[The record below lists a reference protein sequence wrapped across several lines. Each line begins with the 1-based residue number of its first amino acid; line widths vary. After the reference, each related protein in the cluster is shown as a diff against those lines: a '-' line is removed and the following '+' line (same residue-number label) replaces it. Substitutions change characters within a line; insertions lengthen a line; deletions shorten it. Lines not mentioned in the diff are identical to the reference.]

1 MKYDILEYIMKGV
14 VYHKKKLRE
23 SFMQEI
29 LNASVSA
36 QFGNSIELYINRN
49 NLTIYKSSKDYQ
61 NPLSEDRYERI
72 IIFSPVDVNRTLIE
86 FEEPNTV
93 KPDTK
98 ALHNKNLLNRLFVL
112 TNQGI

>member
-1 MKYDILEYIMKGV
+1 MQDIQAFDDEELDPTKYGEDMNAYLDRKGCLTIERIKDIVGEIISTCEKHMKYDILEYIMKGV

-49 NLTIYKSSKDYQ
+49 NLTIYKSSKDY
-61 NPLSEDRYERI
+61 
-72 IIFSPVDVNRTLIE
+72 
-86 FEEPNTV
+86 
-93 KPDTK
+93 
-98 ALHNKNLLNRLFVL
+98 
-112 TNQGI
+112 